1 MTSRGVLMQRRQI
14 SSDMKYYFNGGIW
27 LLRFEP

>member
-1 MTSRGVLMQRRQI
+1 MTPLGVLIHWCQVTCH
-14 SSDMKYYFNGGIW
+14 MKYCFNGGIW